1 MISTGYNQ
9 IKWGILISIIH
20 IYISTELGGF
30 EIVPA
35 FIGYFLIM
43 RGTSAICSETNLE
56 YMNSLK
62 AESLRLF
69 ILSCVYWITGI
80 FLGYGLANQK
90 LILIVF
96 YLFDVLFFGNLLNK
110 TVKYLKESM
119 RLDEADKLRKN
130 RMTFIKCY
138 LALIIFS
145 VIAMI
150 PNAMGFFD
158 IGKVAFR
165 NLLSSGLSYLS
176 ISFMLIL
183 KLWLSMV
190 IQKYSI
196 H

>member
-1 MISTGYNQ
+1 
-9 IKWGILISIIH
+9 
-20 IYISTELGGF
+20 
-30 EIVPA
+30 
-35 FIGYFLIM
+35 
-43 RGTSAICSETNLE
+43 
-56 YMNSLK
+56 MNSLK

-80 FLGYGLANQK
+80 FLGYGLAIQK

-119 RLDEADKLRKN
+119 RLDDADKLRKN

>member
-1 MISTGYNQ
+1 
-9 IKWGILISIIH
+9 
-20 IYISTELGGF
+20 
-30 EIVPA
+30 
-35 FIGYFLIM
+35 M

-80 FLGYGLANQK
+80 FLGYGLAIQK

-119 RLDEADKLRKN
+119 RLDDADKLRKN

>member
-1 MISTGYNQ
+1 
-9 IKWGILISIIH
+9 
-20 IYISTELGGF
+20 
-30 EIVPA
+30 
-35 FIGYFLIM
+35 M

-80 FLGYGLANQK
+80 FLGYGLAIQK

>member
-80 FLGYGLANQK
+80 FFGYGLAIQK

-119 RLDEADKLRKN
+119 RLDDADKLRKN

-150 PNAMGFFD
+150 PNAMGFFVEPVMARFSSFARL
-158 IGKVAFR
+158 ITVII
-165 NLLSSGLSYLS
+165 LSLGMKIPS
-176 ISFMLIL
+176 MLGCEFGTGVT
-183 KLWLSMV
+183 S
-190 IQKYSI
+190 
-196 H
+196 

>member
-43 RGTSAICSETNLE
+43 RGTSSICSETNLE

-80 FLGYGLANQK
+80 FLGYGLAIQK

-119 RLDEADKLRKN
+119 RLDDADKLRKN

>member
-43 RGTSAICSETNLE
+43 RGTSGICSETNLE

-80 FLGYGLANQK
+80 FLGYGLAIQK

-119 RLDEADKLRKN
+119 RLDDADKLRKN

>member
-1 MISTGYNQ
+1 
-9 IKWGILISIIH
+9 
-20 IYISTELGGF
+20 
-30 EIVPA
+30 
-35 FIGYFLIM
+35 
-43 RGTSAICSETNLE
+43 
-56 YMNSLK
+56 
-62 AESLRLF
+62 
-69 ILSCVYWITGI
+69 
-80 FLGYGLANQK
+80 
-90 LILIVF
+90 
-96 YLFDVLFFGNLLNK
+96 
-110 TVKYLKESM
+110 M